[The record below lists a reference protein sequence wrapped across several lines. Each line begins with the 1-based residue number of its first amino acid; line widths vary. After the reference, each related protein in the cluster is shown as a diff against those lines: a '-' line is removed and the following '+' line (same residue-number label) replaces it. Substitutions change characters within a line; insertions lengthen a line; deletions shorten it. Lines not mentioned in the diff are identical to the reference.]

1 VPVKLRF
8 GRLMIADATI
18 GKVSVKAVIDTGAE
32 RSLGN
37 LALRTA
43 LRLDK
48 AAQQTST
55 DSLVQ
60 GATAGEQAAN
70 SILAPRIRLG
80 QAEIASLEVTFAD
93 LNIFRVW
100 ELEHQPAL
108 VIGMDALGT
117 AKTLLFDY
125 KRAELLIRPYKETGR
140 GQTSLLTH
148 RSEAK

>member
-1 VPVKLRF
+1 VKLRF
-8 GRLMIADATI
+8 GRLMIGDATI
-18 GKVSVKAVIDTGAE
+18 GKISVKAVIDTGAE
-32 RSLGN
+32 RTLGN

-48 AAQQTST
+48 AAQQAST
-55 DSLVQ
+55 DSLVR

-93 LNIFRVW
+93 LNIFRIW
-100 ELEHQPAL
+100 ELEDQPAL
-108 VIGMDALGT
+108 VIGMDVLGT

-125 KRAELLIRPYKETGR
+125 KRGQLLIRPYEETGR
-140 GQTSLLTH
+140 GDAAHITR
-148 RSEAK
+148 RSR